1 MTASEVGLVVIGAV
15 VTGALTGIGG
25 AFGAA
30 GAVRRELEAWR
41 DEAKQE
47 LHDVKDEAKQ
57 ELQDVK
63 DEHGTRLTRVET
75 RVGITKDGALTGNG
89 LISRVHDLEAQGG

>member
-47 LHDVKDEAKQ
+47 LHDVKDE
-57 ELQDVK
+57 
-63 DEHGTRLTRVET
+63 HGTRLTRVET

>member
-30 GAVRRELEAWR
+30 GAVRRELAAWR

-47 LHDVKDEAKQ
+47 LN
-57 ELQDVK
+57 DVK

>member
-1 MTASEVGLVVIGAV
+1 MTASEVGMVVIGAI

-30 GAVRRELEAWR
+30 GAVRREMNAWR
-41 DEAKQE
+41 DEAKEE
-47 LHDVKDEAKQ
+47 LN
-57 ELQDVK
+57 ELK

>member
-1 MTASEVGLVVIGAV
+1 MTGSEVVLAALGAV

-25 AFGAA
+25 AYGAA
-30 GAVRRELEAWR
+30 GAVRKEMNAWR
-41 DEAKQE
+41 AEAKEE
-47 LHDVKDEAKQ
+47 LN
-57 ELQDVK
+57 DVK